1 MKKFFYYIQLPN
13 FDIVADAT
21 TNFKVYFFSVPYP
34 FFGKVESYICLVS
47 RMKEMND
54 SFRIHSSKYYK
65 GGLFIQI

>member
-1 MKKFFYYIQLPN
+1 MKNEGVRIINGSHGHERKKEITSIGRKRYERKTYDTI
-13 FDIVADAT
+13 
-21 TNFKVYFFSVPYP
+21 
-34 FFGKVESYICLVS
+34 S